1 MFDDNLKYDIT
12 LTNRSFFR
20 YREPLSNVV
29 VNAGQ
34 SVTFEV
40 VGTERALR
48 TKSNVAQFNSLNK
61 DVIDFSIQPVGDG
74 STSEPDLT
82 DYYTKSETDN
92 LISSAIPNIPTDVS
106 AFVNDAGYLT
116 QHQDISGKQ
125 DNLNAPDNAN
135 KILNGELQ
143 WVDMPSGGGGSGSGG
158 MSMTVIDYDPTL
170 PANQTV
176 TTIGIDQAFPVAGTC
191 TISGNTVTVATP
203 VNSGAVYVG
212 LPLSTDAEFEF
223 DINIVNHG
231 VYFLKSTDDF
241 NAVLSNPNNVA
252 YHVVLKANSYS
263 ITQVAMKG
271 DGTAPTYP
279 RSNVELPINPTLK
292 FMTGEAMMFL
302 ETGLSTMQEV
312 RDMLAGMGMS
322 EQDVNDT
329 IAAYTSMNWLVYQAS
344 SKMEAFQIPKEFN
357 MIYFVAGGQNT
368 GDTFTIGVTKNNK
381 TTYSVPSGLVDGT
394 YLKALG
400 NCTLL
405 GKSMKTGDFLQLY
418 NSSQDGILIR
428 Q

>member
-1 MFDDNLKYDIT
+1 MMNIELVIINNIIELQTTGLPYTPPHGGGAVDSVNGNTGDVTLVANDVGAYSKSESDNLLSDKVDKEAGKGLSTNDYSNADKTKVSKIITDGFGDKY
-12 LTNRSFFR
+12 
-20 YREPLSNVV
+20 LS
-29 VNAGQ
+29 
-34 SVTFEV
+34 
-40 VGTERALR
+40 
-48 TKSNVAQFNSLNK
+48 
-61 DVIDFSIQPVGDG
+61 DDG
-74 STSEPDLT
+74 NYKT
-82 DYYTKSETDN
+82 
-92 LISSAIPNIPTDVS
+92 V
-106 AFVNDAGYLT
+106 
-116 QHQDISGKQ
+116 
-125 DNLNAPDNAN
+125 
-135 KILNGELQ
+135 
-143 WVDMPSGGGGSGSGG
+143 SGGGGG
-158 MSMTVIDYDPTL
+158 MSMTVIDYDPSL

-176 TTIGIDQAFPVAGTC
+176 TTIGIDQAFPVADTC

-223 DINIVNHG
+223 DISIGNRG

-241 NAVLSNPNNVA
+241 NTVLASPNNVA
-252 YHVVLKANSYS
+252 YHAVVKVTGYS
-263 ITQVAMKG
+263 ISQVISAG
-271 DGTAPTYP
+271 DGTAPTNGKSTEY
-279 RSNVELPINPTLK
+279 LPINPTLK

-322 EQDVNDT
+322 EQDINDT
-329 IAAYTSMNWLVYQAS
+329 IAAYTSMNWLAYQANGRIES
-344 SKMEAFQIPKEFN
+344 FQIPKEFDT
-357 MIYFVAGGQNT
+357 IYFVAAGLTT

-400 NCTLL
+400 DCTLL

-418 NSSQDGILIR
+418 NNSQDGILMK